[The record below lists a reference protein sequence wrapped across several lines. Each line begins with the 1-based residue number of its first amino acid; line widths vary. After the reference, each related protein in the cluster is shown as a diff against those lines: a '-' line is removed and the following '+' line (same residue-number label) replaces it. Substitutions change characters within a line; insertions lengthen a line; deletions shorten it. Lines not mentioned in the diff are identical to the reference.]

1 MESWKKIFIAIG
13 SGIFLGTTMGSNAAL
28 FFPIGLTF
36 LKLLNMLI
44 IPLIFCSMVSG
55 IGKIPKTQDLRK
67 ISGIAIILYAL
78 STTCAIALGL
88 FIGFSTPIGASL
100 TDTIFQIEAPLSHP
114 IGSISASSWH
124 DVILSAIP
132 KNPIKSFSDQNI
144 IQTIIFALFFGVAL
158 RLTGKKGLPVQ
169 ELIESIS
176 FVMHQMTSIVMKF
189 SPIGVFALM
198 SSSVGNLGAQML
210 LPIALFLLIYYAT
223 CLIHLGV
230 ISYGFLR
237 GVAGLE
243 LKPFFRNIK
252 EALLTSISTC
262 SSSAALPIAMKTA
275 TEKLGVGKQLSDFIL
290 PLSCSL
296 NMNGS
301 ALFQVMASIFIADA
315 YGIILTVE
323 KCMTLSLT
331 VLLATI
337 GTASIP
343 GAGFMTLSIVFR
355 SIGIPLEGLV
365 LLAGIDRL
373 RDMATTSINIVSD
386 IICTVVVAEKTGEFN
401 AALFY
406 SKDGIAPVHA
416 FYNISDKE

>member
-13 SGIFLGTTMGSNAAL
+13 SGIFLGTIMGSNAAIFL
-28 FFPIGLTF
+28 PIGLTF
-36 LKLLNMLI
+36 LKILNMLI

-67 ISGIAIILYAL
+67 ISGIAIILYAI
-78 STTCAIALGL
+78 STMCAIALGL

-114 IGSISASSWH
+114 IGSSWH

-132 KNPIKSFSDQNI
+132 KNPIKSFSDQNV

-158 RLTGKKGLPVQ
+158 RLTEKKGLPAQ

-176 FVMHQMTSIVMKF
+176 FVMHQMTSMVMKF

-223 CLIHLGV
+223 CLIHLGI

-237 GVAGLE
+237 GIAGLE

-301 ALFQVMASIFIADA
+301 ALFQIMASIFIADA

-343 GAGFMTLSIVFR
+343 GAGFMTLSIVFL
-355 SIGIPLEGLV
+355 STGIPLEGLV

-406 SKDGIAPVHA
+406 SKNGIAPVHA
-416 FYNISDKE
+416 LYNISDKD